1 MSRVAIAVVDVVE
14 PSRPV
19 AGPVR
24 H

>member
-14 PSRPV
+14 PSRP
-19 AGPVR
+19 AARPVR